1 MGTAPL
7 RLPFSQT
14 PQGHDEFSNPI
25 ATSNSMP
32 VEYVDDFPETAP
44 EGKQMNIVN
53 KLKTHSR
60 GLTWSMA
67 LLLSAA
73 VTACGGGGGDGGRD
87 PILGAPGA
95 LQPMVISVTPA
106 RDATNVPTNTVVTA
120 TFNKAMDPATLT
132 PTSFTLACPAGSPQV
147 GVVTY
152 AAATNTAT
160 LTLNSNLPARTVCT
174 ATITTAA
181 RDTTGNALASNYT
194 WNFTTGL
201 GTDVVSPTVLT
212 VTPVDGACLETTVSA
227 TFSEPM
233 DPATINTT
241 TFTLQLT
248 GPPLGA
254 AVAGAVAYDVP
265 TQVATFTPAASLAP
279 STSYTATITTGVTDT
294 TGNALATNRTWTF
307 VTGTLPCAPAPP
319 PVAPPLGSTAG
330 YGVLAGTAGTTN
342 QGILTVINGSIAST
356 ATTTSAI
363 TGFHDS
369 NGDIYTETPL
379 NIGSVTGVIQTCTVS
394 TTGPTS
400 AAVNAANCTLAQ
412 QALLD
417 AQALYNSLSPAAM
430 PGGVDP
436 GNGQLGGLTLAPG
449 VYRAAGGSFLL
460 TGSDLT
466 LDAQGDANAVW
477 VFQTAS
483 SLTVGAAG
491 APRSIILINGAQ
503 AKNVFWRVGTAATI
517 NAAGGGTM
525 VGKILASAGVSFSTA
540 GNVTIVTLNGSA
552 TSLNASVTMTNTV
565 INVPAP

>member
-1 MGTAPL
+1 
-7 RLPFSQT
+7 
-14 PQGHDEFSNPI
+14 
-25 ATSNSMP
+25 
-32 VEYVDDFPETAP
+32 
-44 EGKQMNIVN
+44 MNIAN
-53 KLKTHSR
+53 TLKNHSR
-60 GLTWSMA
+60 GLPWAMA
-67 LLLSAA
+67 LLM
-73 VTACGGGGGDGGRD
+73 TALATGCGSGGDGGRD
-87 PILGAPGA
+87 PILGGPGA
-95 LQPMVISVTPA
+95 GGQLAPTVTAVTPA
-106 RDATNVPTNTVVTA
+106 RDATNVPTNTRTITA
-120 TFNKAMDPATLT
+120 TFSEAMDPATLT
-132 PTSFTLACPAGSPQV
+132 NATTFTLACPTGTPKT
-147 GVVTY
+147 GTVTY
-152 AAATNTAT
+152 AAASNQAT
-160 LTLNSNLPARTVCT
+160 LTLGSDIAPSTTCT

-181 RDTTGNALASNYT
+181 KDSTGTPMASNFT

-201 GTDVVSPTVLT
+201 GVDVIAPTVT
-212 VTPVDGACLETTVSA
+212 VVTPNNGACLQTEVGA

-233 DPATINTT
+233 NPATITT
-241 TFTLQLT
+241 STFTLQLT
-248 GPPLGA
+248 GPPLGT

-265 TQVATFTPAASLAP
+265 TRIATFTPAAALLP

-294 TGNALATNRTWTF
+294 TGNPLAANRTWTF
-307 VTGTLPCAPAPP
+307 VTGTLPCTPAPP
-319 PVAPPLGSTAG
+319 PVAPPLGATAA

-369 NGDIYTETPL
+369 NGDVYTETPL
-379 NIGSVTGVIQTCTVS
+379 NIGNVTGLIQSCTVS

-400 AAVNAANCTLAQ
+400 AAINAANCTIAQ
-412 QALLD
+412 QAKLD
-417 AQALYNSLSPAAM
+417 AEALYLSISPGTL

-449 VYRAAGGSFLL
+449 VYKAAGGSFLV

-491 APRSIILINGAQ
+491 APRNIILAGGAQ

-525 VGKILASAGVSFSTA
+525 VGKVLASAGVSFSTA
-540 GNVTIVTLNGSA
+540 GNVAIVTVNGSA

>member
-1 MGTAPL
+1 VL
-7 RLPFSQT
+7 YS
-14 PQGHDEFSNPI
+14 
-25 ATSNSMP
+25 
-32 VEYVDDFPETAP
+32 VDHFLEQL
-44 EGKQMNIVN
+44 EGKHMNIMN
-53 KLKTHSR
+53 KLKNPSR
-60 GLTWSMA
+60 ALPWAMA
-67 LLLSAA
+67 MLLSVV
-73 VTACGGGGGDGGRD
+73 VTACGGGGDGGRD

-95 LQPMVISVTPA
+95 LAPLVVSVTPA
-106 RDATNVPTNTVVTA
+106 RDATNVPTNTTVTA

-132 PTSFTLACPAGSPQV
+132 PGSFTLACPAGSPQV

-160 LTLNSNLPARTVCT
+160 LTLNANLPISTVCT

-181 RDTTGNALASNYT
+181 KDTTGNALASNYT

-201 GTDVVSPTVLT
+201 GSDVVPPTVVT
-212 VTPVDGACLETTVSA
+212 VTPANGACLQTEVSA
-227 TFSEPM
+227 TFSEAMNPT
-233 DPATINTT
+233 TINTT
-241 TFTLQLT
+241 TFTLQVT

-265 TQVATFTPAASLAP
+265 TRVATFTPTGSLLP
-279 STSYTATITTGVTDT
+279 STSYTATITTGAKDV
-294 TGNALATNRTWTF
+294 TGNALAANRTWTF
-307 VTGTLPCAPAPP
+307 VTGTLPCTPAPP
-319 PVAPPLGSTAG
+319 PVAPPVGSTVG

-369 NGDIYTETPL
+369 AGDIYTETGS
-379 NIGSVTGVIQTCTVS
+379 NIGNVTGRIQSCTVS

-400 AAVNAANCTLAQ
+400 AAINPANCTAAQ
-412 QALLD
+412 QARLD
-417 AQALYNSLSPAAM
+417 AQTLYNSLSPASL

-449 VYRAAGGSFLL
+449 VHKAAGGSFLL

-466 LDAQGDANAVW
+466 LDAQGNPDAVW

-483 SLTVGAAG
+483 SLTVGAPA
-491 APRSIILINGAQ
+491 APRNIILAGGAQ
-503 AKNVFWRVGTAATI
+503 AKNVFWRVGSAATV

-525 VGKILASAGVSFSTA
+525 VGKILASAGVAFSTA
-540 GNVTIVTLNGSA
+540 GNVAIVTVNGSA

>member
-1 MGTAPL
+1 
-7 RLPFSQT
+7 
-14 PQGHDEFSNPI
+14 
-25 ATSNSMP
+25 
-32 VEYVDDFPETAP
+32 
-44 EGKQMNIVN
+44 MNIMTT
-53 KLKTHSR
+53 LKNHSR
-60 GLTWSMA
+60 GLSWAMA
-67 LLLSAA
+67 LMVAA
-73 VTACGGGGGDGGRD
+73 LATGCGGGGGDGGRD

-95 LQPMVISVTPA
+95 LAPTVIAVTPA

-132 PTSFTLACPAGSPQV
+132 PASFTLVCPAGSPQV

-152 AAATNTAT
+152 AAATNQAT
-160 LTLNSNLPARTVCT
+160 LTLNSNLPISTVCT

-201 GTDVVSPTVLT
+201 GTDVVPPTVVT
-212 VTPVDGACLETTVSA
+212 VTPANGACLQTEVGA
-227 TFSEPM
+227 TFSEAMNPT
-233 DPATINTT
+233 TISTA

-248 GPPLGA
+248 GPPLGTA
-254 AVAGAVAYDVP
+254 LAGAVAYDVP
-265 TQVATFTPAASLAP
+265 SRVATFTPATSLAA
-279 STSYTATITTGVTDT
+279 STSYTATITTGAKDL
-294 TGNALATNRTWTF
+294 TGNALAANRTWTF
-307 VTGTLPCAPAPP
+307 VTGTQPCVPAPP
-319 PVAPPLGSTAG
+319 PVAPPIGATAS
-330 YGVLAGTAGTTN
+330 YGILAGTAGTTN

-356 ATTTSAI
+356 ATTTSSV

-369 NGDIYTETPL
+369 NGDVYTETTS
-379 NIGSVTGVIQTCTVS
+379 NIGNVTGRIVTCTVS

-400 AAVNAANCTLAQ
+400 AAINPANCTAAQ
-412 QALLD
+412 QAKLD
-417 AQALYNSLSPAAM
+417 AEALYNAISPALL

-449 VYRAAGGSFLL
+449 VYKAASGSFLI

-466 LDAQGDANAVW
+466 LDAQGNADAVF

-483 SLTVGAAG
+483 SLTVGAPA
-491 APRSIILINGAQ
+491 APRSIILAGNAQ

-540 GNVTIVTLNGSA
+540 GNVALVTVNGSA

>member
-1 MGTAPL
+1 MNTLNTPKTA
-7 RLPFSQT
+7 
-14 PQGHDEFSNPI
+14 
-25 ATSNSMP
+25 
-32 VEYVDDFPETAP
+32 
-44 EGKQMNIVN
+44 
-53 KLKTHSR
+53 SR
-60 GLTWSMA
+60 GLPWAMA
-67 LLLSAA
+67 LLLSA
-73 VTACGGGGGDGGRD
+73 TLSACGGGGGDGGRD

-95 LQPMVISVTPA
+95 LAPLVISVTPA
-106 RDATNVPTNTVVTA
+106 PGATNVPTNTVVTA

-132 PTSFTLACPAGSPQV
+132 PSSFTLACPNGSPKV

-152 AAATNTAT
+152 AAASNTAT
-160 LTLNSNLPARTVCT
+160 LTLASNLPISTVCT
-174 ATITTAA
+174 ATVTTAA
-181 RDTTGNALASNYT
+181 RDTGGIALAANYT

-201 GTDVVSPTVLT
+201 GTDVTPPTVVS
-212 VTPVDGACLETTVSA
+212 VTPGNGACLQTEVTA
-227 TFSEPM
+227 TFSENM
-233 DPATINTT
+233 DPTTINTT

-265 TQVATFTPAASLAP
+265 TRVATFTPAASLAA
-279 STSYTATITTGVTDT
+279 STSYTATVTTGAKDV
-294 TGNALATNRTWTF
+294 TGNAMAANRTWTF
-307 VTGTLPCAPAPP
+307 VTGTLPCVPAPP
-319 PVAPPLGSTAG
+319 PVAPPVGATAS
-330 YGVLAGTAGTTN
+330 YGILAGTAGTTN

-369 NGDIYTETPL
+369 KGDIYTETGS
-379 NIGSVTGVIQTCTVS
+379 NIGNVTGTIFSCTVS

-400 AAVNAANCTLAQ
+400 AAINPANCTIAQ
-412 QALLD
+412 QAKLD
-417 AQALYNSLSPAAM
+417 AEALYNRLSPAVL

-449 VYRAAGGSFLL
+449 VYKAASGSFLL

-466 LDAQGDANAVW
+466 LDAQGNANAVW

-483 SLTVGAAG
+483 SLTVGAPA
-491 APRSIILINGAQ
+491 APRSIILANGAQ
-503 AKNVFWRVGTAATI
+503 AKNVFWRVGTAATV

-540 GNVTIVTLNGSA
+540 GNVALVTLNGSA
-552 TSLNASVTMTNTV
+552 TSLNASVTVVNTV